1 MRRGAE
7 RRQGR
12 AAGLDADP
20 PVFRQII
27 IDKYPAAR
35 QYVRFLLQN
44 NMTHA
49 SVTSA
54 PRPLA
59 TIQYTTSN
67 KTARCCQCTKR
78 KTIHGIPKPISGNTY
93 QYCEQNDILVK

>member
-54 PRPLA
+54 APRVHTLRVTKLLGVANVHEEKNYPRHSK
-59 TIQYTTSN
+59 TN
-67 KTARCCQCTKR
+67 KVLY
-78 KTIHGIPKPISGNTY
+78 IINYSVLFY
-93 QYCEQNDILVK
+93 Y